1 MVANLSLLLKVA
13 ARQRTGRYVV
23 AQCCH
28 YQCSVAAVL
37 ENAVYDCFR
46 PEIPHDR
53 NYPELPYTGDAS

>member
-46 PEIPHDR
+46 PEIPHD
-53 NYPELPYTGDAS
+53 